1 MSEQIE
7 QDLTI
12 SLLIQKL
19 QNILE
24 IEGDLPVYD
33 WVDGYESEIKLD
45 VNFQLE
51 IRSAEEDLPR
61 RLLL

>member
-45 VNFQLE
+45 VNFQ
-51 IRSAEEDLPR
+51 
-61 RLLL
+61 

>member
-1 MSEQIE
+1 MNEDIE

-19 QNILE
+19 QDILE

-33 WVDGYESEIKLD
+33 WVDGYEDEIKLD
-45 VNFQLE
+45 TNFQLE
-51 IRSAEEDLPR
+51 IRIADGDFPR

>member
-51 IRSAEEDLPR
+51 IRSAEEYLPKG
-61 RLLL
+61 LLL